1 MVSDEIFK
9 LNEFEIEVVKSMI
22 CAEHKLGVEH
32 KLGDER
38 FGAKRTSSPI
48 GSPDSFHRLICTL
61 CLEIIFTCTKLK
73 SP

>member
-32 KLGDER
+32 KLGAEH
-38 FGAKRTSSPI
+38 FVAEHTSSKNYFLQ
-48 GSPDSFHRLICTL
+48 SFINC
-61 CLEIIFTCTKLK
+61 KY
-73 SP
+73 S